1 MSSRTRSDE
10 PPRSPA
16 TEFPARRRRQ
26 ITLAKSNRDDVWWE
40 ANIGNGAHYFVLRTS
55 WGWIVYFALS
65 KQKKLDDREVGRADT
80 LAEAQALAQRDYGQ
94 QTR

>member
-1 MSSRTRSDE
+1 MS
-10 PPRSPA
+10 
-16 TEFPARRRRQ
+16 RRDRRQ
-26 ITLAKSNRDDVWWE
+26 LNFPLEGGGKLHWRSQTAMMSGGKPISATVRTTS
-40 ANIGNGAHYFVLRTS
+40 RTS